1 MTLLRHDADA
11 NLYPSLEHLGL
22 FSRWEAGELLKERR
36 VKKVRLHKP
45 SDAGLR
51 LQAKYF
57 ESVGDEVEDNDEE
70 PAWEVYEGRV
80 H

>member
-1 MTLLRHDADA
+1 M
-11 NLYPSLEHLGL
+11 
-22 FSRWEAGELLKERR
+22 
-36 VKKVRLHKP
+36 KKVRLHKP